1 MYLVRALDEDVVYPY
16 ETLEKI
22 YSTCEGWDVHEGNY
36 EFRDDLGNEYEVEW
50 IEPATS
56 KKILF
61 GLMTSITN
69 GHYRLVK
76 KSQTRAG

>member
-22 YSTCEGWDVHEGNY
+22 YSSCEGWDVLEGNY
-36 EFRDDLGNEYEVEW
+36 EFCDDLGNEYEVEW
-50 IEPATS
+50 IKPATS

-61 GLMTSITN
+61 GLVTSISN
-69 GHYRLVK
+69 GTYRLVK
-76 KSQTRAG
+76 KVKT